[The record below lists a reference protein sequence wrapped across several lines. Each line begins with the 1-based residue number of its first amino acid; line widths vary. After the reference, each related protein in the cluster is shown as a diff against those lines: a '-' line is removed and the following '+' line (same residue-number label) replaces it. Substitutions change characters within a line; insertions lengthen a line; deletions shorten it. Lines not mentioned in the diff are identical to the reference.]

1 MQRVVRSFL
10 AVQAAVFAIA
20 ALLHAGMLA
29 GGYEHERA
37 RTAETVI
44 AAVLLAGLV
53 ATFVAPAVARRAAL
67 AAQGFALF
75 GTAVGLVTIAIGIGP
90 RTMVDFALHATMIA
104 LLATGLVV
112 TARVTGRSRSRA

>member
-1 MQRVVRSFL
+1 
-10 AVQAAVFAIA
+10 VQAAVFAVA
-20 ALLHAGMLA
+20 ALLHAGVLA
-29 GGYEHERA
+29 AGYEHARA

-44 AAVLLAGLV
+44 AVVLLSGLA
-53 ATFVAPAVARRAAL
+53 ATFVAPGLTRRAAL

-90 RTMVDFALHATMIA
+90 HTMVDFALHATMIA